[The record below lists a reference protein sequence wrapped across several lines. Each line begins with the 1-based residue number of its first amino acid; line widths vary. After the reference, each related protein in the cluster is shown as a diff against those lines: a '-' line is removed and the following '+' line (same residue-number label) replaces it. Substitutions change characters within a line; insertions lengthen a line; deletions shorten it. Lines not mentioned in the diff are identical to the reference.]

1 MCWFTNSS
9 GSFFFFKLNYYGF
22 VSYLSTILSGIQI
35 AAEFGW
41 NRGMDSFAT
50 YVYGHSL
57 YPFEVYFLILKTYSK
72 KQDSEG

>member
-9 GSFFFFKLNYYGF
+9 GSFFFQAKLIWICL
-22 VSYLSTILSGIQI
+22 LSIQI

-41 NRGMDSFAT
+41 NRGMDSFAI

-57 YPFEVYFLILKTYSK
+57 CPFEVYFLVLKTYSK